1 MVNNKGKVKSME
13 IYETER
19 RKDEVELGGGG
30 IGIERWEENQGMRMG
45 FLISLWDIPSISCS
59 VGHIVIIIQ

>member
-1 MVNNKGKVKSME
+1 MINNKCRVKSME

-19 RKDEVELGGGG
+19 RKDEAEGG
-30 IGIERWEENQGMRMG
+30 EALQLKRWEGNQGVRMG
-45 FLISLWDIPSISCS
+45 FLISLWDIPLISCS